1 MAELTTAQV
10 LDKIDALTEDRYM
23 WEARGDQNSVAVIDR
38 QIAELLGQ

>member
-1 MAELTTAQV
+1 MAMTEAQV
-10 LDKIDALTEDRYM
+10 LDLIDSLIGDRYM